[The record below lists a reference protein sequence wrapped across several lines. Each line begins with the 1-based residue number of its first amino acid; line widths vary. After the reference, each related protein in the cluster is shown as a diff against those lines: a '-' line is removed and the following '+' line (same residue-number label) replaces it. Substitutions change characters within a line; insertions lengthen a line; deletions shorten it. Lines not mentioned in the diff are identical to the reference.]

1 MDVYNKNR
9 DNNNSLN
16 DEIRE
21 QNAKLKGAP
30 LKQKLQYFKDYYL
43 ITTIIVIAVC
53 AFIFALVRAM
63 VTSPDDTAFA
73 AFFYNDYGD
82 SSSTAL
88 IDEFTEYMGIDTSKH
103 DAYIDATMIYSTDES
118 NYDSYLSL
126 EKAMTVVAA
135 KELDVIVGNSET
147 IDYFA
152 RCEFLSDVTQI
163 LPDDLLTQFEDSI
176 YYATLD
182 DGTQIPVGIYV
193 SDAPKLNEN
202 YYYYGDAEA
211 IYTFIVNSQNVDT
224 AIEFLRFIYM
234 ED

>member
-21 QNAKLKGAP
+21 QNAKMKGAP
-30 LKQKLQYFKDYYL
+30 LKQKLQYFKDYYMVP
-43 ITTIIVIAVC
+43 TIIAVVAC
-53 AFIFALVRAM
+53 AFVFALVYAM

-73 AFFYNDYGD
+73 AFFFDDYGD
-82 SSSTAL
+82 SSSTSL

-103 DAYIDATMIYSTDES
+103 DAYIDATMVYSSSENDYNT
-118 NYDSYLSL
+118 YMSL
-126 EKAMTVVAA
+126 EKVMTVIAA

-147 IDYFA
+147 INYFA
-152 RCEFLSDVTQI
+152 RCEYLYDITEI
-163 LPDDLLTQFEDSI
+163 LPDDLLEEFKDSI
-176 YYATLD
+176 FYATLD
-182 DGTQIPVGIYV
+182 DGTQVAVGVYV

-202 YYYYGDAEA
+202 YYYYSDTEA
-211 IYTFIVNSQNVDT
+211 IYTFIANSQNIDT